1 MARFDVYR
9 GQTFDG
15 LVLDCQADLLAA
27 LPTRLMVPL
36 IPAERFDRLYARLN
50 PVFQIDGVDY
60 SMATQMAAA
69 VPVRSLGECLTS
81 LAVDQSRIMDAIDM
95 LLTGY

>member
-9 GQTFDG
+9 GQAFDG
-15 LVLDCQADLLAA
+15 LVLDCQADLLAE
-27 LPTRLMVPL
+27 LPTRIMVPL
-36 IPAERFDRLYARLN
+36 IPAGRFERLYVRLN
-50 PVFQIDGVDY
+50 PVFQIDCVEF

-81 LAVDQSRIMDAIDM
+81 LAFDRARIMDALDM